1 MAGDAQAGQL
11 VAHAQVLRVCRIRSQ
26 GSIVVELRN
35 QDHIAGLALHPET
48 LANFDMRH
56 PGNQAV
62 QTFKRGFDPQ
72 AGKLSLVSGVA
83 LEPPHHHVP
92 YHWAPVSGASTK
104 SYSSA

>member
-26 GSIVVELRN
+26 GSIAVELRN
-35 QDHIAGLALHPET
+35 QDHIASLTLPAET

-56 PGNQAV
+56 SRNQAV
-62 QTFKRGFDPQ
+62 QAFKRGFDPQ
-72 AGKLSLVSGVA
+72 AGKMTLVCGVA
-83 LEPPHHHVP
+83 PEPPHHHVP
-92 YHWAPVSGASTK
+92 YHWTPVSGASTK